1 MKHLL
6 SAALILLSVSTAWGQ
21 ALVQVK
27 TAEEIGT
34 IGPMNGVGGGISS
47 NGMTKDLYK
56 GAGIPFARLHDVGNT
71 MKHCVEIMNIF
82 PNFEADEN
90 KPESYDFIITDQ
102 YIKNIVDCGTEIIY
116 RLKNTGHEPGTPKK
130 YGAWP
135 PKDFK
140 KWARICEHVVR
151 HYNDGWA
158 DGFHYN
164 IKYWEIWNEPDMD
177 QKKMPDGRWRYQVSP
192 HSWGGTMEQYYDLF
206 EITFKHLKKTHPDL
220 LVGGPANADFESNE
234 PFLKEMKKRGVD
246 VDFFS
251 WHRYS
256 RVPERLSEEGHKV
269 RALLDSYGYD
279 KVPTILDEWNYNYD
293 WTPEGQKYSREVRQ
307 SIKGSAYTAA
317 CICHMQ
323 NEGCTDI
330 LTYYDFR
337 NNTSYNGAWDRQ
349 QWAETA
355 TYYVFWAWN
364 RLKEYGTQVATEY
377 HQKDIYAVA
386 AKNQEGKIR
395 LLVVRYNDNNNVY
408 KDKIMYVP
416 LPEGASSPLC
426 MLSDSNHMNTAY
438 PFPITDIGIKLT
450 LQPNSFVYIEL

>member
-1 MKHLL
+1 MRKWAIIAGLFLSGIL
-6 SAALILLSVSTAWGQ
+6 SAEEGGGDYRQLPFNPADPLCSVSIA
-21 ALVQVK
+21 
-27 TAEEIGT
+27 
-34 IGPMNGVGGGISS
+34 S
-47 NGMTKDLYK
+47 
-56 GAGIPFARLHDVGNT
+56 
-71 MKHCVEIMNIF
+71 
-82 PNFEADEN
+82 
-90 KPESYDFIITDQ
+90 IIQ
-102 YIKNIVDCGTEIIY
+102 
-116 RLKNTGHEPGTPKK
+116 
-130 YGAWP
+130 
-135 PKDFK
+135 
-140 KWARICEHVVR
+140 
-151 HYNDGWA
+151 
-158 DGFHYN
+158 
-164 IKYWEIWNEPDMD
+164 
-177 QKKMPDGRWRYQVSP
+177 
-192 HSWGGTMEQYYDLF
+192 
-206 EITFKHLKKTHPDL
+206 
-220 LVGGPANADFESNE
+220 
-234 PFLKEMKKRGVD
+234 
-246 VDFFS
+246 
-251 WHRYS
+251 
-256 RVPERLSEEGHKV
+256 
-269 RALLDSYGYD
+269 DSYGYD

-438 PFPITDIGIKLT
+438 PFPVTDIGIKLT